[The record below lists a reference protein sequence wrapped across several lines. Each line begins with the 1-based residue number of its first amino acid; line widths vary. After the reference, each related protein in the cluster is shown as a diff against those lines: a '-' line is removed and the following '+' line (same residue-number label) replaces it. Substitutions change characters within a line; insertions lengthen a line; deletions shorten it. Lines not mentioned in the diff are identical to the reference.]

1 MYEELNL
8 DLNTTTSNENLK
20 FSYASYNSVLN
31 CLFLL
36 TNDNKLILF
45 DCNSRLSLKLVDW
58 NHFQLESNIIF
69 RYFLHI
75 QKLKF
80 KITLFNI

>member
-8 DLNTTTSNENLK
+8 DLNTTTTTSSENQI

-45 DCNSRLSLKLVDW
+45 DCNSRLSLKLIDW
-58 NHFQLESNIIF
+58 NQFHIESN
-69 RYFLHI
+69 
-75 QKLKF
+75 
-80 KITLFNI
+80 